1 MTKLILY
8 TSELS
13 PATRSTK
20 VLIKIL
26 GLDVEYRYVVFCFM
40 ILSVEKCDFVHLFH
54 SPIDVINGEQ
64 LKPEFIKLNPT
75 HTLPTLD
82 DNGFI
87 LWDSHA
93 INTYLLTKYG
103 GNDHEL
109 YPSDVVKRAKI
120 DQFLHFDGST
130 LFPRFG
136 GVIVEVCF
144 QGKAEVAEITMN
156 RATEALSFLNT
167 FLEKSKYLAGDKLT
181 IADISCVSVPLTFQ
195 RLIPDAYNKFDNVK
209 AWVDRLRNDL
219 PFLDEIHVEKL
230 NILEKFFFGKLEAN
244 KSN

>member
-1 MTKLILY
+1 MSKVILY

-20 VLIKIL
+20 VLIQIL
-26 GLDVEYRYVVFCFM
+26 GIDVEYRPVNV
-40 ILSVEKCDFVHLFH
+40 LT
-54 SPIDVINGEQ
+54 GEQ
-64 LKPEFIKLNPT
+64 LKPEFLKINPT

-93 INTYLLTKYG
+93 INTYLLTKFG
-103 GNDHEL
+103 GNNHEL
-109 YPSDVVKRAKI
+109 YPSDIAQRARI

-136 GVIVEVCF
+136 SLVVEVCF
-144 QGKAEVAEITMN
+144 QGLPEVSEYSLN

-181 IADISCVSVPLTFQ
+181 IADISCASVPLTFQ
-195 RLIPDAYNKFDNVK
+195 RLIPNEYNKFGNVK
-209 AWVDRLRNDL
+209 AWIDRLRGEL
-219 PFLDEIHVEKL
+219 PFFDEIHVEKL
-230 NILEKFFFGKLEAN
+230 NALEKFYFDKKVEN
-244 KSN
+244 KK